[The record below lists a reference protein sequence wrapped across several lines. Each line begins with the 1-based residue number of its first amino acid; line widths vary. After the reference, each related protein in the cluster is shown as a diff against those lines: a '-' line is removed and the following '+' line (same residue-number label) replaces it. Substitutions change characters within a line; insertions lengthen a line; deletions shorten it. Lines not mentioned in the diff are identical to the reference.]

1 VVVAVVAV
9 RVVQPAVDEVIDV
22 VAVRH
27 LFVAALLVLALA
39 GNGGARRRVDG
50 ADGDDVFVVVA
61 VVRVVQVAV
70 VQVIDVPVVL
80 DARVPAVV
88 AVDVLVVGVLIAAH
102 RSPSIER

>member
-1 VVVAVVAV
+1 VVVAVIAV
-9 RVVQPAVDEVIDV
+9 RVVQPAVDEVIDM

-39 GNGGARRRVDG
+39 GDRGARRRVDG

-80 DARVPAVV
+80 DARVSAVV
-88 AVDVLVVGVLIAAH
+88 AVNVLVVGVLIAAH